1 MRLRDDDEIPPAAT
15 RAGIA
20 EVSRRLPSKPTKLI
34 LPASLP
40 ETRTK
45 PTVGCGCPT
54 SCVVTSCSRIARR
67 MLDRVTP
74 ASPAPPARQPI
85 GKPRRKPAI
94 PQPGAT
100 TQPPRQDPMHQSV
113 AERRCTGRRRH
124 WQNPMHQNGSALI
137 ARLPAHVS
145 DCRKD
150 PMHQNGSEPITPAH
164 ADMHRADLMQR
175 EERLAMMRRLCLPR
189 FHKADRR
196 SSRVSKKIQPQMHAD
211 ARRWGRRPSRSSA
224 AEIAWPDEPRS
235 LGVQGSI
242 CVYRRASAVESSCFL
257 ASRTPQRIK
266 PRVPNDKTPCTYQD
280 PMRLYRP
287 CQARTCSAIA
297 GHPVQHHP
305 SAPGQNPMHL
315 YNPPSHRPQSRF
327 A

>member
-1 MRLRDDDEIPPAAT
+1 
-15 RAGIA
+15 
-20 EVSRRLPSKPTKLI
+20 
-34 LPASLP
+34 
-40 ETRTK
+40 
-45 PTVGCGCPT
+45 
-54 SCVVTSCSRIARR
+54 
-67 MLDRVTP
+67 
-74 ASPAPPARQPI
+74 
-85 GKPRRKPAI
+85 
-94 PQPGAT
+94 
-100 TQPPRQDPMHQSV
+100 MHQSV

-164 ADMHRADLMQR
+164 ADMHRAEQDLMQR

-266 PRVPNDKTPCTYQD
+266 PRVPNDKTPCTRSAHVNRRSIVPRTAAQGGT
-280 PMRLYRP
+280 RP
-287 CQARTCSAIA
+287 DVVPRARPGPHA
-297 GHPVQHHP
+297 PDR
-305 SAPGQNPMHL
+305 SAPGGVCSRPSRQYPMHHKKPVPPC
-315 YNPPSHRPQSRF
+315 PPSAHRTIEPAASGLR